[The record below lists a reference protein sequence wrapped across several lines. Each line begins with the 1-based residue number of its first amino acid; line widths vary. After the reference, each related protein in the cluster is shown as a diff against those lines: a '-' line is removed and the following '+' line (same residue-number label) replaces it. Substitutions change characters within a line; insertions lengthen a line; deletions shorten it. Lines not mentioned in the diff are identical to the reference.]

1 MAAEYIKLRQRGTN
15 MGRVLFG
22 ILLLI
27 AGLIQVSLS
36 PEMWIIDV
44 TPNIALVF
52 LLVWSASR
60 GAEEGLIWAFGLGL
74 WLDFLTL
81 NQLGSS
87 SLALM
92 VVALVGASVHG
103 RFFRSG
109 AILPIAAVFI
119 ATIAHAFF
127 TELVDAFGPGTFDP
141 VATMRIAV
149 LTGLLNMLVVPII
162 YLVTLFME
170 RWLPT
175 RVS

>member
-60 GAEEGLIWAFGLGL
+60 GAEEGLI
-74 WLDFLTL
+74 
-81 NQLGSS
+81 
-87 SLALM
+87 
-92 VVALVGASVHG
+92 
-103 RFFRSG
+103 
-109 AILPIAAVFI
+109 
-119 ATIAHAFF
+119 
-127 TELVDAFGPGTFDP
+127 
-141 VATMRIAV
+141 
-149 LTGLLNMLVVPII
+149 
-162 YLVTLFME
+162 
-170 RWLPT
+170 
-175 RVS
+175 